1 MGGLL
6 PARASAVQLILG
18 RLWGA
23 LQGISGSVRHILAL
37 PAFPWETLVGTVV
50 PVLIVQRR
58 HALRSVKA
66 LGKRCSATT
75 GACDTHRPPG
85 MKASALSLQVLCTS
99 AINTDLSKWSL
110 QAAVHLLEELQKSQP
125 PKPSRVTDERP
136 TLKASEKDAGQFH
149 KKTTD
154 DLNENTHFPERVE
167 LLEQGILRWKQRVQ
181 EKEKEKERWERS
193 NAQRKQALK
202 DQLSRLQAVAESLRE
217 SILSPDLLGDRV
229 DGRNSDMEQK
239 TEAELEINP
248 SVRQQLV

>member
-1 MGGLL
+1 M
-6 PARASAVQLILG
+6 
-18 RLWGA
+18 
-23 LQGISGSVRHILAL
+23 
-37 PAFPWETLVGTVV
+37 
-50 PVLIVQRR
+50 
-58 HALRSVKA
+58 
-66 LGKRCSATT
+66 
-75 GACDTHRPPG
+75 
-85 MKASALSLQVLCTS
+85 
-99 AINTDLSKWSL
+99 
-110 QAAVHLLEELQKSQP
+110 
-125 PKPSRVTDERP
+125 TDERP

-193 NAQRKQALK
+193 NARRKQALK

-239 TEAELEINP
+239 REAEPGDQSIHALAVGVKGTTDDADFDVPLQSPEEQRQGTARQLREEEQMNEELVEGTASLETEEASLQHENSKHESEI
-248 SVRQQLV
+248 QLLKLKLQNLPKFHEDHSKQLQKKIV